1 MRTAERGFTVLEV
14 VVCLGLFAMA
24 CAACAGALAATVRNA
39 MPGVTRDLALMI
51 ADNALVR
58 ARAAVAYAA
67 SADGVDVTPQ
77 LADRRWAL
85 RAGSSASSAGGTI
98 VGPAACAGGGSQLVR
113 FAVTT
118 TFDNAT
124 QRIAVSV
131 TYPRD
136 ACDPAPAP
144 ADLRT
149 VTLSQT
155 LPPSVYAPGQTLVR
169 DIATPARM

>member
-1 MRTAERGFTVLEV
+1 MGTAERGFTVLEV
-14 VVCLGLFAMA
+14 VVCVGLFAIA
-24 CAACAGALAATVRNA
+24 SAATAGALAATLRNA
-39 MPGVTRDLALMI
+39 SAGATRDVALMI

-58 ARAAVAYAA
+58 ARAAIAYAA
-67 SADGVDVTPQ
+67 SPDGVDVTPL
-77 LADRRWAL
+77 LADRSWGL
-85 RAGSSASSAGGTI
+85 HAGSSASTAGGAI
-98 VGPAACAGGGSQLVR
+98 VAPAPCAGGAAHLVR

-124 QRIAVSV
+124 QRIAVRV

-136 ACDPAPAP
+136 PCEAAPAP
-144 ADLRT
+144 ADLQS

-169 DIATPARM
+169 DVLTPARM